1 MKTPNELFGIVAEC
15 GRTAKAN
22 IIKLMKDHNVTS
34 INTKVYIMDY
44 GFDYIDISVYDRKMD
59 AMFYDMV
66 SMVTL
71 DKKDEVHLFYEG
83 EGSGECYD
91 PTTTDWMNVYSLIY
105 DIFDNVDRAGVGLIT
120 EKEEEEIYFEED

>member
-1 MKTPNELFGIVAEC
+1 MKTPNELFRTLAEL
-15 GRTAKAN
+15 GASAKSG
-22 IIKLMKDHNVTS
+22 IIKMMKDHNVTS

-71 DKKDEVHLFYEG
+71 DDMDEVHLFYEG
-83 EGSGECYD
+83 EGSGECYG
-91 PTTTDWMNVYSLIY
+91 PTTTDWLNVYSLIY
-105 DIFDNVDRAGVGLIT
+105 DIFDNVDRAEVGLIT
-120 EKEEEEIYFEED
+120 EKEEEENYFEED

>member
-1 MKTPNELFGIVAEC
+1 MKTPIELFGIVAEC

-71 DKKDEVHLFYEG
+71 DDMDEVHLFYEG

-91 PTTTDWMNVYSLIY
+91 PTTTDWLNVYSLIY
-105 DIFDNVDRAGVGLIT
+105 DIFDNVDKANVGLNT
-120 EKEEEEIYFEED
+120 DKEEEENYFEED